1 VNASSAAGA
10 PDLSSAHRANRALTH
25 RAGANFS
32 VGFRFL
38 PKERRPA
45 VYAAYAWCRAA
56 DDAVDEGDPAGA
68 PERLDAWATELDAV
82 YEGRPSSAAGVA
94 LAEALP
100 RFPIPKSAFEG
111 LLAGCRQDL
120 VKTRY
125 ATFDELLG
133 YCDLVASTIS
143 TISLAIFG
151 GLGDSRA
158 EARGRELA
166 TALQLT
172 NIVRDVGEDV
182 ARGRVYLPL
191 EDLERFSVTEE
202 ELLARRASPG
212 FGELVSFE
220 ARRAITFFRAAEEVK
235 ELVDR
240 ECRFAVTMMGGIYAE
255 VAREVLA
262 RPLDTLHRRIALSTP
277 RKVLAVLARLRDRRF
292 DLVAD

>member
-1 VNASSAAGA
+1 MSAPAAGA
-10 PDLSSAHRANRALTH
+10 PDLPSAHRANRALTH

-38 PKERRPA
+38 PRERRQA
-45 VYAAYAWCRAA
+45 VYAAYAWCRLA

-68 PERLDAWATELDAV
+68 PERLDGWERELDAV
-82 YEGRPSSAAGVA
+82 YEGVPASAAGVA

-100 RFPIPKSAFEG
+100 RFPIPKQAFEG

-151 GLGDSRA
+151 GLGDPRA

-191 EDLERFSVTEE
+191 EDVGRFGVSEE
-202 ELLARRASPG
+202 DLLARRASPA
-212 FGELVSFE
+212 FAALVSFE
-220 ARRAITFFRAAEEVK
+220 ARRALAFFRAAEPVK
-235 ELVDR
+235 DLVDR

-277 RKVLAVLARLRDRRF
+277 RKLRAVLVRLLDRRF
-292 DLVAD
+292 DRDAD